1 MSTVV
6 AMRNLSF
13 SCWVCG
19 EEHSEDLDAD
29 KIKILKLIRE
39 AGLKRVGLIHL
50 DQYRTSSV
58 LCEHNNEPPGS
69 KNEGEFGSK
78 F

>member
-6 AMRNLSF
+6 AMRNSSF
-13 SCWVCG
+13 CCWVCG
-19 EEHSEDLDAD
+19 EENSEDLDAD

-39 AGLKRVGLIHL
+39 IGLKRVGLIHL
-50 DQYRTSSV
+50 DQYRTSSM
-58 LCEHNNEPPGS
+58 LCEHNNEPSGS
-69 KNEGEFGSK
+69 KKKGEFGSK